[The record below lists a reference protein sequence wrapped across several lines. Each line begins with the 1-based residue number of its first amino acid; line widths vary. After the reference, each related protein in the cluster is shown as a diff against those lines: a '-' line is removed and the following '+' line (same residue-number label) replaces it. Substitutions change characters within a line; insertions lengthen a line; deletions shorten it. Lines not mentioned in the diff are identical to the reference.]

1 MGHVTVGVWGIWALG
16 DGYWG
21 YRDGR
26 CCSRAPSLRGAC
38 STHALPRERRAV
50 KGSSLSGEGG
60 LCGDSPPGRRDSG
73 PFSQGGRSLK
83 KGSLYIGGRR
93 RSFLRVQWGPCILL
107 VMYIYMY
114 RYIYSKGMKVC
125 ARSALELQLCISRF
139 RASCMTWSHSERRD
153 LGPGISYSLLSDL
166 VHYSNPN
173 PNPNPR

>member
-1 MGHVTVGVWGIWALG
+1 MGIWGIWALG

-21 YRDGR
+21 HRDGR
-26 CCSRAPSLRGAC
+26 CCSRGPSLWGAC

-60 LCGDSPPGRRDSG
+60 LCRDSPPGRRDFG
-73 PFSQGGRSLK
+73 PFSQEGGSLK

-93 RSFLRVQWGPCILL
+93 RSFLRIQWGPCILL

-125 ARSALELQLCISRF
+125 ARSALKLQQCISSF

-153 LGPGISYSLLSDL
+153 LGPGISYSLLSDS

-173 PNPNPR
+173 PNPR